1 MNMVEWILCSDRLPN
16 DSRAYLC
23 YCVDYRYGFGRYIK
37 EDDDE
42 EYHWIIGNY
51 INEDVIAWADF
62 NRCEII
68 G

>member
-1 MNMVEWILCSDRLPN
+1 MNMLEWILCSDRLPN

-23 YCVDYRYGFGRYIK
+23 YCGDYRYGFGRYIK
-37 EDDDE
+37 EDDE

>member
-1 MNMVEWILCSDRLPN
+1 MNMLEWILCSDRVPN

-23 YCVDYRYGFGRYIK
+23 YCGDYRYGFGRYIK

-51 INEDVIAWADF
+51 IN
-62 NRCEII
+62 
-68 G
+68 

>member
-1 MNMVEWILCSDRLPN
+1 MNMLEWVLCSDRVPN
-16 DSRAYLC
+16 DSRTCLC
-23 YCVDYRYGFGRYIK
+23 YCGDYRYGLGHYIK
-37 EDDDE
+37 EYDD